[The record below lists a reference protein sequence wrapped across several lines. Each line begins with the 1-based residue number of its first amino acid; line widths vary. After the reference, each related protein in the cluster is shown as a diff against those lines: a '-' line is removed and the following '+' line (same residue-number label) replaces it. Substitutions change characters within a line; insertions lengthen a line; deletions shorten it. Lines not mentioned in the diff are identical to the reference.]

1 MRFIVVDGLDGS
13 GKDTHAKLIAEKYLS
28 NDESVII
35 RFHPSEDNSYGI
47 KAKKAL
53 LGHGKLDHIM
63 ASIYYALDV
72 MRSVRMYKES
82 ADTVIM
88 VRYLMG
94 VAYLPM
100 PLAML
105 LYKFFIT
112 FLPTSDYMFFLDVEP
127 ETLMKRLT
135 NRSEKEMFE
144 NPRDLIKVRRKAL
157 KLTYG
162 WHIINNGQSIEDS
175 QKEIAE
181 ILDELDHQQSKKIN
195 NP

>member
-28 NDESVII
+28 KDESVIV

-53 LGHGKLDHIM
+53 LGHGKLNHIM
-63 ASIYYALDV
+63 ASLYYAMDV
-72 MRSVRMYKES
+72 IRSVRMYKES

-100 PLAML
+100 PVAKLP
-105 LYKFFIT
+105 YKFFIT
-112 FLPTSDYMFFLDVEP
+112 ILPTSEYMFFLDVEP
-127 ETLMKRLT
+127 EILMKRLSA
-135 NRSEKEMFE
+135 RSEKEMFE
-144 NPRDLIKVRRKAL
+144 NLKDLRKVRSKAL
-157 KLTYG
+157 NLTDG
-162 WHIINNGQSIEDS
+162 WHIIDNGLHRGIT
-175 QKEIAE
+175 KRN
-181 ILDELDHQQSKKIN
+181 K
-195 NP
+195 